1 MEDQLLK
8 ILKSLKSISPDTE
21 FLSRSRNLILSTSQK
36 QTGGWFIF
44 RGSVMQS
51 IKLGAAMTLASA
63 LLFIILGGVSFFN
76 VRNLSPVMLSSINE
90 ENIAAEADKLD
101 FNIQL
106 GQLEY
111 DVTDEKEIGAKL
123 DDLLKNI
130 SL

>member
-1 MEDQLLK
+1 MEEQILK
-8 ILKSLKSISPDTE
+8 FLKSLKSITPDSE
-21 FLSRSRNLILSTSQK
+21 FISRSRNLILSSPQK
-36 QTGGWFIF
+36 ETTGWFAF
-44 RGSVMQS
+44 RGRVLQS

-76 VRNLSPVMLSSINE
+76 VRNLSPMMLSSINE
-90 ENIAAEADKLD
+90 ENIAAEAEGLD

-111 DVTDEKEIGAKL
+111 KVEDEKEIGAKL
-123 DDLLKNI
+123 DELLKNI

>member
-8 ILKSLKSISPDTE
+8 ILKSLKSITPDLE
-21 FLSRSRNLILSTSQK
+21 FLSRSRNLIVSTPQK
-36 QTGGWFIF
+36 QTSGWFIF
-44 RGSVMQS
+44 RGNLMQS

-111 DVTDEKEIGAKL
+111 DVEDEKEIGAKL

>member
-1 MEDQLLK
+1 MEDQLIK
-8 ILKSLKSISPDTE
+8 ILKSLKSITPDTE
-21 FLSRSRNLILSTSQK
+21 FLSRSRNLILSTPQK
-36 QTGGWFIF
+36 QASGWFIF
-44 RGSVMQS
+44 RGNLMQS

-111 DVTDEKEIGAKL
+111 DVEDEKEIGAKL

>member
-1 MEDQLLK
+1 
-8 ILKSLKSISPDTE
+8 
-21 FLSRSRNLILSTSQK
+21 
-36 QTGGWFIF
+36 
-44 RGSVMQS
+44 MQS